1 MPPGEAF
8 ERFDELLRRRPPP
21 PDARPGAACT
31 QLPPV
36 LPRRQSAGHDEQ
48 ALPPPGHDWASAEDQ
63 EQLGDDDVGDAMKA
77 LSDDLETWSG
87 DLKALCKDALE
98 LEQECRL
105 DLAKPRLMATA
116 QQESLFA
123 EIRLLDEEGDRWR
136 EGVWGGLGRLRKRV
150 ATLAQNAEQCSVNQL
165 QAIGRGIEREVEVF
179 KAQQRQEFQTLAASE
194 LGLHEE
200 SLHALGRRA
209 EGWVADPSAL
219 LPPQSA
225 RSRGSSTPPP
235 DSGQDSDDLGSAH
248 SSRRLL
254 RMPSADGLPAVPRP
268 GTAQAHEDEGVKEI
282 RLEIVE
288 VDAELACMG
297 SETGGWSTF
306 EHKLF
311 LRIFTAGGLK
321 AGPALLAK
329 LGAKLPTPRREE
341 ELLEHVRWTG
351 DYEALQA
358 KRRNLLTRWRDKRV
372 ELELKAEAAGLA
384 LKAQQAELRRQAELQ
399 KQKEQ
404 GERRSQ
410 VAEWRQARAERERQV
425 AIEQELAEQAQL
437 RRGREAQMNKC
448 MAQKEVVDEWR
459 GQLEAAQAHAARQ
472 EVAARANTRRISHQ
486 EKRRIAQR
494 NAEMLRKRMQ
504 EMPPEMMEPQRP
516 PRRPASARSSRR
528 LGCSNSADCCG
539 PVDSLG
545 QVPGSPSCG
554 SRVRASS
561 THVEGSRLHQ
571 MTRSTAAKVSV
582 KASEAAMPLSPKA
595 SQCVELPP
603 EAAPAK
609 PPAGASHLARVLRA
623 ASAGPPAGAGR
634 LARPPSAP
642 PAVAS
647 H

>member
-179 KAQQRQEFQTLAASE
+179 KAQQRQ
-194 LGLHEE
+194 
-200 SLHALGRRA
+200 
-209 EGWVADPSAL
+209 
-219 LPPQSA
+219 
-225 RSRGSSTPPP
+225 